1 MITFLKGVDHL
12 KRFCYNVSGYKKDFG
27 RIQLM
32 GKLGISIYPERSTF
46 KKDKAYLDLAHKYGF
61 KRVFTSLLQ
70 IEDDKEKVLA
80 DFSKVVEYANQL
92 GMEVM
97 VDINPALF
105 EQLGISYDDLS
116 FFHKMGAYGIR
127 LDIGFTGAEEAKMT
141 RNPYGIKIEINM
153 SSGTSY
159 VDNIMSYSP
168 NTNNLLGSHNFYPH
182 RYSGLSY
189 DHFVYCSEKFRN
201 YNLNTM
207 AFVNS
212 QTADFGPW
220 PTQDGLCSLE
230 DHRNLEISTQVK
242 HLMLTGL
249 IDDISIGNAY
259 ASEEE
264 LKAMAE
270 AFNADYP
277 TLKVDVEEDI
287 TEDERI
293 CLFDNLHSYRGDRSE
308 YILRST
314 MTRIYYK
321 DKPFPPHNTRDMSR
335 GDVLIDNVGYDQYK
349 GETQIALKE
358 MKNDGR
364 VNVVGCISEDELF
377 LLDFLKPWSSF
388 KMIENKK

>member
-1 MITFLKGVDHL
+1 
-12 KRFCYNVSGYKKDFG
+12 
-27 RIQLM
+27 M

-46 KKDKAYLDLAHKYGF
+46 EKDKAYLDLAHKYGY

-70 IEDDKEKVLA
+70 INDDKEKVLSE
-80 DFSKVVEYANQL
+80 FKEVVDYANSL

-105 EQLGISYDDLS
+105 EQLEISYDDLS
-116 FFHKMGAYGIR
+116 FFHKMGAYGVR

-141 RNPYGIKIEINM
+141 RNPFGIKIEINM
-153 SSGTSY
+153 SSGTNY

-168 NTNNLLGSHNFYPH
+168 NTDNLLGSHNFYPH
-182 RYSGLSY
+182 RYSGLGY
-189 DHFVYCSEKFRN
+189 EHFVFCSEKFRK

-212 QTADFGPW
+212 QSAEFGPW
-220 PTQDGLCSLE
+220 PTQDGLCTLE
-230 DHRNLEISTQVK
+230 DHRDLEIATQVK
-242 HLMLTGL
+242 HLILTGL

-264 LKAMAE
+264 LKEMAE

-277 TLKVDVEEDI
+277 TLKVDTEEGI
-287 TEDERI
+287 TENERI

-314 MTRIYYK
+314 MTRVYYK
-321 DKPFPPHNTRDMSR
+321 DKDFPPHNTRDMHH
-335 GDVLIDNVGYDQYK
+335 GDVLIDNEGYGQYK
-349 GETQIALKE
+349 GETQIALKD

-364 VNVVGCISEDELF
+364 VNVVGRISDDELF
-377 LLDFLKPWSSF
+377 LLDFL
-388 KMIENKK
+388 

>member
-1 MITFLKGVDHL
+1 
-12 KRFCYNVSGYKKDFG
+12 
-27 RIQLM
+27 M

-46 KKDKAYLDLAHKYGF
+46 EKDKEYLDLAHKYGF

-70 IEDDKEKVLA
+70 IADDKEKVLA
-80 DFSKVVEYANQL
+80 DFKKVVDYANQL
-92 GMEVM
+92 EMEVM

-105 EQLGISYDDLS
+105 EQLEISYDDLS
-116 FFHKMGAYGIR
+116 FFDEMGADGIR

-141 RNPYGIKIEINM
+141 RNPYNIKIEINM
-153 SSGTSY
+153 SSGMNY

-168 NTNNLLGSHNFYPH
+168 NTDNLLGSHNFYPH
-182 RYSGLSY
+182 RYSGLGY
-189 DHFVYCSEKFRN
+189 EHFVACSEKFRK

-230 DHRNLEISTQVK
+230 DHRDLEIATQVK

-249 IDDISIGNAY
+249 IDDISVGNAY

-264 LKAMAE
+264 LRAMSE
-270 AFNADYP
+270 AFFASYP
-277 TLKVDVEEDI
+277 TLKVDVADDI

-321 DKPFPPHNTRDMSR
+321 DKPFPAHNTKDMTR
-335 GDVLIDNVGYDQYK
+335 GDVLIDNVGYGQYK

-364 VNVVGCISEDELF
+364 VNVVGRISDDELF
-377 LLDFLKPWSSF
+377 LLDFLKPWSNF
-388 KMIENKK
+388 KLIESK

>member
-1 MITFLKGVDHL
+1 
-12 KRFCYNVSGYKKDFG
+12 
-27 RIQLM
+27 M

-46 KKDKAYLDLAHKYGF
+46 EKDKAYLDLAHKYGY

-80 DFSKVVEYANQL
+80 EFKQVVDYANSL

-105 EQLGISYDDLS
+105 TQLDISYDDLS
-116 FFHKMGAYGIR
+116 FFHKMGAYGVR
-127 LDIGFTGAEEAKMT
+127 LDIGFTGSEEAKMT

-153 SSGTSY
+153 STGTSY

-182 RYSGLSY
+182 RYSGLGY
-189 DHFVYCSEKFRN
+189 DHFVYCSEKFRK
-201 YNLNTM
+201 YNINTM
-207 AFVNS
+207 AFVTS

-220 PTQDGLCSLE
+220 PTSDGLCSLE
-230 DHRNLEISTQVK
+230 DHRDLELATQVK
-242 HLMLTGL
+242 HLVLTGL
-249 IDDISIGNAY
+249 IDDVLIGNAY

-264 LKAMAE
+264 LKAMAD

-277 TLKVDVEEDI
+277 TLKVDVEEGI

-293 CLFDNLHSYRGDRSE
+293 CLFDNLHSYRGDRSD
-308 YILRST
+308 YMLRST
-314 MTRIYYK
+314 MTRVYYK
-321 DKPFPPHNTRDMSR
+321 DKEFPAHNTRDMVK
-335 GDVLIDNVGYDQYK
+335 GDVLIDNAGYGQYK

-364 VNVVGCISEDELF
+364 VNVVGRISKDELF
-377 LLDFLKPWSSF
+377 LLNFLRPWSNF
-388 KMIENKK
+388 KLIENK

>member
-1 MITFLKGVDHL
+1 
-12 KRFCYNVSGYKKDFG
+12 
-27 RIQLM
+27 M

-46 KKDKAYLDLAHKYGF
+46 EKDKAYLDLAHKYGF
-61 KRVFTSLLQ
+61 ERVFTSLLQ
-70 IEDDKEKVLA
+70 INDDKEKVLA
-80 DFSKVVEYANQL
+80 DFKQVVDYANQL

-97 VDINPALF
+97 VDINPGLF

-116 FFHKMGAYGIR
+116 FFDEMGAYGVR
-127 LDIGFTGAEEAKMT
+127 LDIGFTGSEEAKMT

-168 NTNNLLGSHNFYPH
+168 NTENLLGSHNFYPH
-182 RYSGLSY
+182 RYSGLGY
-189 DHFVYCSEKFRN
+189 DHFVFCSEKFRK

-212 QTADFGPW
+212 HEADFGPW

-230 DHRNLEISTQVK
+230 DHRDLPLATQVK
-242 HLMLTGL
+242 HLVLTGL
-249 IDDISIGNAY
+249 IDDISIGNAC
-259 ASEEE
+259 ASEAE
-264 LKAMAE
+264 LAAMAE
-270 AFNADYP
+270 AFHADYP
-277 TLKVDVEEDI
+277 TLRVDVVDGI

-321 DKPFPPHNTRDMSR
+321 DKEFPPHDTRDMVR
-335 GDVLIDNVGYDQYK
+335 GDVLIDNAGYGQYK
-349 GETQIALKE
+349 GETQIALKA

-364 VNVVGCISEDELF
+364 VNVVGKIADEELF
-377 LLDFLKPWSSF
+377 LLEFLKPWSSF
-388 KMIENKK
+388 KLVENN

>member
-1 MITFLKGVDHL
+1 
-12 KRFCYNVSGYKKDFG
+12 
-27 RIQLM
+27 M

-46 KKDKAYLDLAHKYGF
+46 EKDKAYLDLAHKYGY

-70 IEDDKEKVLA
+70 INDDKEKVLSE
-80 DFSKVVEYANQL
+80 FKEVVDYANSL

-105 EQLGISYDDLS
+105 EQLEISYDDLS
-116 FFHKMGAYGIR
+116 FFHKMGAYGVR

-141 RNPYGIKIEINM
+141 RNPFGIKIEINM
-153 SSGTSY
+153 SSGTNY

-168 NTNNLLGSHNFYPH
+168 NTDNLLGSHNFYPH
-182 RYSGLSY
+182 RYSGLGY
-189 DHFVYCSEKFRN
+189 EHFVFCSEKFRK

-212 QTADFGPW
+212 QSAEFGPW
-220 PTQDGLCSLE
+220 PTQDGLCTLE
-230 DHRNLEISTQVK
+230 DHRDLEIATQVK
-242 HLMLTGL
+242 HLILTGL

-264 LKAMAE
+264 LKEMAE

-277 TLKVDVEEDI
+277 TLKVDTEEGI
-287 TEDERI
+287 TENERI

-314 MTRIYYK
+314 MTRVYYK
-321 DKPFPPHNTRDMSR
+321 DKDFPPHNTRDMHH
-335 GDVLIDNVGYDQYK
+335 GDVLIDNEGYGQYK
-349 GETQIALKE
+349 GETQIALKD

-364 VNVVGCISEDELF
+364 VNVVGRISDDKLF

-388 KMIENKK
+388 KLIENKK

>member
-1 MITFLKGVDHL
+1 
-12 KRFCYNVSGYKKDFG
+12 
-27 RIQLM
+27 M

-46 KKDKAYLDLAHKYGF
+46 EKDKAYLDLAHKYGY

-70 IEDDKEKVLA
+70 INDDKEKVLSE
-80 DFSKVVEYANQL
+80 FKEVVDYANSL

-105 EQLGISYDDLS
+105 EQLEISYDDLS
-116 FFHKMGAYGIR
+116 FFHKMGAYGVR

-141 RNPYGIKIEINM
+141 RNPFGIKIEINM
-153 SSGTSY
+153 SSGTNY

-168 NTNNLLGSHNFYPH
+168 NTDNLLGSHNFYPH
-182 RYSGLSY
+182 RYSGLGY
-189 DHFVYCSEKFRN
+189 DHFVFCSEKFRK

-212 QTADFGPW
+212 QSAEFGPW
-220 PTQDGLCSLE
+220 PTQDGLCTLE
-230 DHRNLEISTQVK
+230 DHRDLEVATQVK
-242 HLMLTGL
+242 HLILTGL

-264 LKAMAE
+264 LKEMAE

-277 TLKVDVEEDI
+277 TLKVDTEEGI
-287 TEDERI
+287 TENERI

-314 MTRIYYK
+314 MTRVYYK
-321 DKPFPPHNTRDMSR
+321 EKDFPPHNTRDMHH
-335 GDVLIDNVGYDQYK
+335 GDVLIDNDGY
-349 GETQIALKE
+349 GQI
-358 MKNDGR
+358 GR
-364 VNVVGCISEDELF
+364 AHV
-377 LLDFLKPWSSF
+377 
-388 KMIENKK
+388 

>member
-364 VNVVGCISEDELF
+364 VNVVGRISEDELF
-377 LLDFLKPWSSF
+377 LLDCFNPWSSF

>member
-1 MITFLKGVDHL
+1 
-12 KRFCYNVSGYKKDFG
+12 
-27 RIQLM
+27 M

-46 KKDKAYLDLAHKYGF
+46 EKDKAYLDLAHQYGF

-70 IEDDKEKVLA
+70 INDDKEKVLA
-80 DFSKVVEYANQL
+80 DFKQVVDYANQL

-116 FFHKMGAYGIR
+116 FFDEMGAYGVR

-153 SSGTSY
+153 SSGTGY

-168 NTNNLLGSHNFYPH
+168 NTDNLLGSHNFYPH
-182 RYSGLSY
+182 RYSGLGY
-189 DHFVYCSEKFRN
+189 DHFVFCSEKFRK

-212 QTADFGPW
+212 HAADFGPW

-230 DHRNLEISTQVK
+230 DHRDLPIATQVK
-242 HLMLTGL
+242 HLVLTGL
-249 IDDISIGNAY
+249 IDDISVGNAY
-259 ASEEE
+259 ASEAE
-264 LKAMAE
+264 LAAMAE

-277 TLKVDVEEDI
+277 TLRIDVTDGI
-287 TEDERI
+287 TENERV

-314 MTRIYYK
+314 MTRVYYK
-321 DKPFPPHNTRDMSR
+321 DKEFPAHDTNDMVR
-335 GDVLIDNVGYDQYK
+335 GDVLIDNVGYGQYK

-364 VNVVGCISEDELF
+364 VNVVGKITEEELF

-388 KMIENKK
+388 KLTENK

>member
-1 MITFLKGVDHL
+1 
-12 KRFCYNVSGYKKDFG
+12 
-27 RIQLM
+27 M

-46 KKDKAYLDLAHKYGF
+46 EKDKAYLDLAHKYGF

-70 IEDDKEKVLA
+70 INDDKEKVLA
-80 DFSKVVEYANQL
+80 DFKQVVDYANQL

-97 VDINPALF
+97 VDINPGLL

-116 FFHKMGAYGIR
+116 FFDEMGAYGVR
-127 LDIGFTGAEEAKMT
+127 LDIGFTGSEEAKMT

-168 NTNNLLGSHNFYPH
+168 NTENLLGSHNFYPH
-182 RYSGLSY
+182 RYSGLGY
-189 DHFVYCSEKFRN
+189 DHFVFCSEKFRK

-212 QTADFGPW
+212 HEADFGPW
-220 PTQDGLCSLE
+220 TTQDGLCSLE
-230 DHRNLEISTQVK
+230 DHRDLPLATQVK
-242 HLMLTGL
+242 HLVLTGL

-259 ASEEE
+259 ASEAE
-264 LKAMAE
+264 LAAMAE
-270 AFNADYP
+270 AFHADYP
-277 TLKVDVEEDI
+277 TLRVDVVDGI

-321 DKPFPPHNTRDMSR
+321 DKEFPPHDTRDMVR
-335 GDVLIDNVGYDQYK
+335 GDVLIDNAGYGQYK
-349 GETQIALKE
+349 GETQIALKA

-364 VNVVGCISEDELF
+364 VNVVGKIADEELF
-377 LLDFLKPWSSF
+377 LLEFLKPWSSF
-388 KMIENKK
+388 KLVENN

>member
-1 MITFLKGVDHL
+1 
-12 KRFCYNVSGYKKDFG
+12 
-27 RIQLM
+27 M

-46 KKDKAYLDLAHKYGF
+46 EKDKAYLDLAHKYGY

-70 IEDDKEKVLA
+70 INDDKEKVLSE
-80 DFSKVVEYANQL
+80 FKEVVDYANSL

-105 EQLGISYDDLS
+105 EQLEISYDDLS
-116 FFHKMGAYGIR
+116 FFHKMGAYGVR

-141 RNPYGIKIEINM
+141 RNPFGIKIEINM
-153 SSGTSY
+153 SSGTNY

-168 NTNNLLGSHNFYPH
+168 NTDNLLGSHNFYPH
-182 RYSGLSY
+182 RYSGLGY
-189 DHFVYCSEKFRN
+189 EHFVFCSEKFRK

-212 QTADFGPW
+212 QSAEFGPW
-220 PTQDGLCSLE
+220 PTQDGLCTLE
-230 DHRNLEISTQVK
+230 DHRDLEIATQVK
-242 HLMLTGL
+242 HLILTGL

-264 LKAMAE
+264 LKEMAE

-277 TLKVDVEEDI
+277 TLKVDTEEGI
-287 TEDERI
+287 TENERI

-314 MTRIYYK
+314 MTRVYYK
-321 DKPFPPHNTRDMSR
+321 DKDFPPHNTRDMHH
-335 GDVLIDNVGYDQYK
+335 GDVLIDNEGYGQYK
-349 GETQIALKE
+349 GETQIALKD

-364 VNVVGCISEDELF
+364 VNVVGRISDDELF
-377 LLDFLKPWSSF
+377 LLIS
-388 KMIENKK
+388 

>member
-1 MITFLKGVDHL
+1 
-12 KRFCYNVSGYKKDFG
+12 
-27 RIQLM
+27 M

-46 KKDKAYLDLAHKYGF
+46 EKDKAYLDLAHKYGY

-70 IEDDKEKVLA
+70 INDDKEKVLSE
-80 DFSKVVEYANQL
+80 FKEVVDYANSL

-105 EQLGISYDDLS
+105 EQLEISYDDLS
-116 FFHKMGAYGIR
+116 FFHKMGAYGVR

-141 RNPYGIKIEINM
+141 RNPFGIKIEINM
-153 SSGTSY
+153 SSGTNY

-168 NTNNLLGSHNFYPH
+168 NTDNLLGSHNFYPH
-182 RYSGLSY
+182 RYSGLGY
-189 DHFVYCSEKFRN
+189 EHFVFCSEKFRK

-212 QTADFGPW
+212 QSAEFGPW
-220 PTQDGLCSLE
+220 PTQDGLCTLE
-230 DHRNLEISTQVK
+230 DHRDLEIATQVK
-242 HLMLTGL
+242 HLILTGL

-264 LKAMAE
+264 LKEMAE

-277 TLKVDVEEDI
+277 TLKVDTEEGI
-287 TEDERI
+287 TENERI

-314 MTRIYYK
+314 MTRVYYK
-321 DKPFPPHNTRDMSR
+321 DKDFPPHNTRDMHH
-335 GDVLIDNVGYDQYK
+335 GDVLIDNEGYGQYK
-349 GETQIALKE
+349 GETQIALKD

-364 VNVVGCISEDELF
+364 VNVVGRIS
-377 LLDFLKPWSSF
+377 
-388 KMIENKK
+388 